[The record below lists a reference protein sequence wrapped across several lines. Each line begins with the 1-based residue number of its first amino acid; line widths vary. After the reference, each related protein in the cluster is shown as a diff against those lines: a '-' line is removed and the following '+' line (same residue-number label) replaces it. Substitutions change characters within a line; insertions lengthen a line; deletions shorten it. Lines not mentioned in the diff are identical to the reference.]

1 MKILVTGGAGVI
13 GSHIADRL
21 LELGHEVVI
30 VDNLSTGF
38 PTNLNPRATF
48 YKMNLLDCELAEV
61 FHQEQPDIVSHHAAQ
76 VDVRKALANPYF
88 DAQQNIMA
96 SIRLIE
102 LCRKNEVKKFIFAST
117 GGAIYGNPARLPVD
131 EDYPVRPLSPY
142 GISKHAVELYLNS
155 AYANFG
161 FNYTILRYANVYG
174 PRQNLNAGVISVFT
188 ELVLKG
194 KPPTIF
200 GDGGSTRDYVF
211 VEDAVKANLL
221 VLDAGDGQ
229 IYNIGT
235 GRQTSLIELFIK
247 LKAAIGI
254 EMEAIYAPQRI
265 GEVDK
270 IALKYEKIQGDLGW
284 SPTVSLEDGLERTIR
299 YYHAPNFEV

>member
-38 PTNLNPRATF
+38 PANLNPRATF

-61 FHQEQPDIVSHHAAQ
+61 FRQEQPDIVSHHAAQ

-102 LCRKNEVKKFIFAST
+102 LCRKNGVKKFIFAST
-117 GGAIYGNPARLPVD
+117 GGAIYGNPARLPVN
-131 EDYPVRPLSPY
+131 EDYPIRPLSPY

-161 FNYTILRYANVYG
+161 LNYTVLRYANVYG
-174 PRQNLNAGVISVFT
+174 PRQNPHVGVISIFM
-188 ELVLKG
+188 ELMLKG
-194 KPPTIF
+194 KSPVIF
-200 GDGGSTRDYVF
+200 GKGDSTRDYVF
-211 VEDAVKANLL
+211 IEDAVRANIL
-221 VLDAGDGQ
+221 VLHAGDGQ

-235 GRQTSLIELFIK
+235 GRQTSINELFNK
-247 LKAAIGI
+247 LQVTIGI

-270 IALKYEKIQGDLGW
+270 IALTYDKIQSELGW
-284 SPTVSLEDGLERTIR
+284 SPVVSLEAGLEKTVC
-299 YYHAPNFEV
+299 YYHTPNFEV

>member
-30 VDNLSTGF
+30 VDDLSTGF
-38 PTNLNPRATF
+38 STNLNPHATF
-48 YKMNLLDCELAEV
+48 YKMNLLDCKLAEV

-76 VDVRKALANPYF
+76 VDVRKALANPFF

-117 GGAIYGNPARLPVD
+117 GGAIYGNPVHLPVG

-142 GISKHAVELYLNS
+142 GISKHAVELYLHS
-155 AYANFG
+155 AYVNFG

-174 PRQNLNAGVISVFT
+174 PRQNSHAGVISVFM
-188 ELVLKG
+188 ELTLKG
-194 KPPTIF
+194 KSPTIF
-200 GDGGSTRDYVF
+200 GDGSSTRDYVF
-211 VEDAVKANLL
+211 VEDAVNANLL

-229 IYNIGT
+229 SYNIGT
-235 GRQTSLIELFIK
+235 GCQTSLIELFSK
-247 LKAAIGI
+247 LKVAIGTD
-254 EMEAIYAPQRI
+254 MEAIYAPHRL

-270 IALKYEKIQGDLGW
+270 IALKYDKIQRDLGW
-284 SPTVSLEDGLERTIR
+284 SPSVSLEEGIERTIR
-299 YYHAPNFEV
+299 YYHTPNFEV